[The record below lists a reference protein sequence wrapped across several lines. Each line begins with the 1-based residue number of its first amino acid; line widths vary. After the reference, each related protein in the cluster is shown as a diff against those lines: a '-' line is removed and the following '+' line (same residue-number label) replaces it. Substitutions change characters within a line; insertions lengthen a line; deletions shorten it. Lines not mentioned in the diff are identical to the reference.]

1 MINIF
6 YRIVGSKRVALILD
20 CIGIAFGAVIAA
32 FAIEEFLVP
41 CTILDG
47 GVVGIGIMINSLA
60 HIPLGILTIV
70 FNIPFLAV
78 GSRQLGKLFIVK
90 SAFGMTVFSTF
101 LQIFA
106 PLRNVTNVLGVVR
119 LDEARKHKTK
129 AKEILADIPDDTDKE
144 TLKSLKQTANA
155 EKQEYSQLKKL
166 RWSLLTN
173 GDKLSGS
180 KTEHLQSILQDHH
193 DLAVC
198 YAMKEEICRL
208 YTLKDYDEAVK
219 GWTDWFEAAKE
230 SEIPALV
237 KFAEQKEKRLPGL
250 AAHAIYPIST
260 GKLEGFNNKI
270 KVAKRIGYGYRDD
283 DFFFTLIRYL
293 SIPSVRH
300 PSHNYP

>member
-198 YAMKEEICRL
+198 YAM
-208 YTLKDYDEAVK
+208 
-219 GWTDWFEAAKE
+219 
-230 SEIPALV
+230 
-237 KFAEQKEKRLPGL
+237 
-250 AAHAIYPIST
+250 
-260 GKLEGFNNKI
+260 
-270 KVAKRIGYGYRDD
+270 
-283 DFFFTLIRYL
+283 
-293 SIPSVRH
+293 
-300 PSHNYP
+300 